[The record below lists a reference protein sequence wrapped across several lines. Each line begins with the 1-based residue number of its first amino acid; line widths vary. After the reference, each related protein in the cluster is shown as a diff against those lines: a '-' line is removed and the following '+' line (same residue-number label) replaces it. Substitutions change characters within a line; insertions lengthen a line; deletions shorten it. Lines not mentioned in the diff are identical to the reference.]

1 MRPEIHSPIPDSI
14 AANTQPIELLTENG
28 FSILRLWEIEGSPPP
43 IDGNYRFLVRNPE
56 SVERKIAVER
66 TNALALR
73 IELITR
79 ERIRLSSSFWICC
92 AEKHLANYVWKKDDY
107 PPDDKLCVS
116 QLDPE
121 DLITAIRWRIA

>member
-1 MRPEIHSPIPDSI
+1 MRPEIHSSIPDSI
-14 AANTQPIELLTENG
+14 AANTQPIELVTENG

-79 ERIRLSSSFWICC
+79 GRIRQGSSFWICC
-92 AEKHLANYVWKKDDY
+92 AEKHLANYVWQKDDY

-116 QLDPE
+116 QLEPE